1 MSAPLISLIFMFIK
15 ETQNHRWTDDQYK
28 NNGSINAIILSL
40 INPQY
45 DVKFISQKDR
55 KHIKHRN
62 TKN

>member
-1 MSAPLISLIFMFIK
+1 MFIK
-15 ETQNHRWTDDQYK
+15 ETQSRRWTDGQYK
-28 NNGSINAIILSL
+28 NNGSINAIVLSL

-45 DVKFISQKDR
+45 DVKFISRKDG